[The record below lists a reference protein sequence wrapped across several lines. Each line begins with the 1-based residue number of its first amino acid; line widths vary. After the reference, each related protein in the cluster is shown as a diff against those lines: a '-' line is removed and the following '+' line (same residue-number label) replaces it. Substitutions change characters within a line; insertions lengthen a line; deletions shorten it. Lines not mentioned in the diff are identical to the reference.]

1 MLIFGLAVYLSL
13 AGPYFLQWQN
23 ILNITFSISVI
34 GTAAAFAT
42 LVVISGGIDLT
53 PITITIVVGIVCGRA
68 LDAGVPFT
76 ATVVI
81 ALLASIAIGLING
94 GLIALLRLNPF
105 IVTLGTNFLFTG
117 IAFVVTAGNALEI
130 TNGSFLQIG
139 QSLLPFQIPTP
150 TVIMLVCFALGF
162 FILRF
167 TLLGSH
173 IYAIGGDEAAARL
186 SGVRVSRIKIV
197 VYVLSALAAGVAGV
211 VQASAT
217 GSVAAFAGAGSND
230 LLAILAAV
238 IIGGTALVGGRGSVI
253 GTLGGVLL
261 IGLIANGLVLENISP
276 FYQPV
281 VTGAILLTAIIL
293 DEVRRRVSP
302 IDL

>member
-1 MLIFGLAVYLSL
+1 
-13 AGPYFLQWQN
+13 
-23 ILNITFSISVI
+23 
-34 GTAAAFAT
+34 
-42 LVVISGGIDLT
+42 
-53 PITITIVVGIVCGRA
+53 
-68 LDAGVPFT
+68 
-76 ATVVI
+76 
-81 ALLASIAIGLING
+81 
-94 GLIALLRLNPF
+94 
-105 IVTLGTNFLFTG
+105 
-117 IAFVVTAGNALEI
+117 
-130 TNGSFLQIG
+130 
-139 QSLLPFQIPTP
+139 
-150 TVIMLVCFALGF
+150 MLVCFGLGF

-186 SGVRVSRIKIV
+186 SGVRVARIKII

-211 VQASAT
+211 VQASST

-281 VTGAILLTAIIL
+281 VTGVILLTAIIL